1 MIYKKGSALCMV
13 KHCFTVTI
21 REWEYN
27 TTADKL
33 YQTNVTNALM
43 KRRANQNP
51 HYDLEKRLEFYI
63 VKQYFND
70 YKNGRILLLYAGCI
84 KLALHKYC

>member
-43 KRRANQNP
+43 
-51 HYDLEKRLEFYI
+51 
-63 VKQYFND
+63 
-70 YKNGRILLLYAGCI
+70 
-84 KLALHKYC
+84 